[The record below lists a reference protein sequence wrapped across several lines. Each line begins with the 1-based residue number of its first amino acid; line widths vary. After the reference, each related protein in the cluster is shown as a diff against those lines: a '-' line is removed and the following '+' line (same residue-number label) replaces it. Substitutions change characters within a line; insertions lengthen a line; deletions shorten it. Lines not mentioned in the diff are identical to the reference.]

1 MLIISI
7 LIDIV
12 LNFVL
17 IVKFLFFC
25 YDKFIFLW
33 RANFVSTASN
43 PAEKQK
49 GKKEGG
55 LGEGIF
61 ALLLLPLIYGF
72 PLEND
77 ILQKIYSPIIGYLS
91 RPLNSAPF

>member
-33 RANFVSTASN
+33 RANFVGTASN
-43 PAEKQK
+43 PAEKIGRSPKSKRAKRK
-49 GKKEGG
+49 GVGGKE
-55 LGEGIF
+55 F
-61 ALLLLPLIYGF
+61 LPF
-72 PLEND
+72 CD
-77 ILQKIYSPIIGYLS
+77 
-91 RPLNSAPF
+91 